1 MFRELRRK
9 NQLLSEKE
17 SIDILNRN
25 TSGTLACIGDNDYP
39 YAVPLSYVYS
49 DGKIYFHC
57 AVEGHKLDA
66 IKCNSKVSFCVI
78 DTDDVLPEKFT
89 TRYRSVIA
97 FGNARIIEDDN
108 EKRKTLEILARKYSP
123 NDDAAIEKEINAAID
138 RTCMVEIDIEYM
150 TGKEGIEFTRL
161 RNS

>member
-1 MFRELRRK
+1 MVRELRRK
-9 NQLLSEKE
+9 NQLLTEKE

-25 TSGTLACIGDNDYP
+25 TSGTLACTGDNGYP

-97 FGNARIIEDDN
+97 FGNAEIIEDGN
-108 EKRKTLEILARKYSP
+108 EKRKTLELLARKYSP
-123 NDDAAIEKEINAAID
+123 NDDAAIEKEINGAIE

-161 RNS
+161 SNS

>member
-9 NQLLSEKE
+9 NQLLSDEE
-17 SIDILNRN
+17 TIDILNRN
-25 TSGTLACIGDNDYP
+25 TSGTLACAGDNDYP

-57 AVEGHKLDA
+57 APEGHKLDA
-66 IKCNSKVSFCVI
+66 VKRNRKVSFCII

-89 TRYRSVIA
+89 TCFRSVIA
-97 FGNARIIEDDN
+97 FGKARIIKDN
-108 EKRKTLEILARKYSP
+108 LEKRRALEILAMKYSP
-123 NDDAAIEKEINAAID
+123 DDSEGIVREINGAAD
-138 RTCMVEIDIEYM
+138 RTCMVEIDIEHL
-150 TGKEGIEFTRL
+150 TGKEGIEFTRM

>member
-17 SIDILNRN
+17 SIDILTRN
-25 TSGTLACIGDNDYP
+25 TSGTLACAGDNDYP

-66 IKCNSKVSFCVI
+66 IKRNSKVSFCVI

-89 TRYRSVIA
+89 TCFKSVIV
-97 FGNARIIEDDN
+97 FGKVVIIEDDN
-108 EKRKTLEILARKYSP
+108 EKRRTLEILARKYSP
-123 NDDAAIEKEINAAID
+123 DDDAGIEKEINGAIG
-138 RTCMVEIDIEYM
+138 RTCMVKIDIEHM
-150 TGKEGIEFTRL
+150 TGKEGIEFTRM
-161 RNS
+161 RNC